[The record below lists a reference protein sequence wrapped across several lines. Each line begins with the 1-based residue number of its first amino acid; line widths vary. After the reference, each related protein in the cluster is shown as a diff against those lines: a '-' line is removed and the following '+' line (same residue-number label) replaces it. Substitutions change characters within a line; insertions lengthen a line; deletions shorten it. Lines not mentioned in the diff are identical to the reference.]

1 MSEKEFK
8 EIEKPA
14 TQKALALR
22 KRHKGKKPFFRHQ
35 ESWRYKRV
43 SEAWHKPDGTESKM
57 RKKKKGWPK
66 LVEIGYRGPRVSR
79 KLHPSGYVE
88 VLVNTLDD
96 LDKVDPATQAVRIA
110 HGVGMRKRADISLHA
125 EEKSIHILNPLP
137 KPKPEEEEAKEE
149 TAKEAEAEAAKEE
162 EAEKAETEAAAETKA
177 EETEAAA
184 AEESEKKEEEKE
196 S

>member
-137 KPKPEEEEAKEE
+137 KPKPEEEGATEE

-162 EAEKAETEAAAETKA
+162 EAEKAETEGKA
-177 EETEAAA
+177 EEETAAEEVEETA
-184 AEESEKKEEEKE
+184 AEESEEEKE